1 MPGVRNS
8 GYYHD
13 KVVLRLIQFSVVW
26 AVVAMTVGVWVAAEF
41 LWPTLDFGQFWLSFG
56 RIRPLHTNGIIFGF
70 GVSALM
76 ATAFYSVQRT
86 SHVPLYLPKLA
97 WFCCYAW
104 QVTVLLG
111 GLSLLA
117 GWTSTKE
124 YAELEWPFDIA
135 ITVIWIS
142 FGIVFFGTIAKRRIR
157 PIYISNWFYG
167 ALIIV
172 IAMLHIVNNLAL
184 PVSIGKS
191 YSLYAG
197 AQDAIVQWWYG
208 HNAVGFLLTGGF
220 LGMLYYFLPKHA
232 EQPIWSYRLSVVA
245 FWAFTYSY
253 IWAGPHH
260 LHFSAIP
267 EWVQS
272 LAMVMSLILLAPS
285 WATMINGIMTVSKAW
300 PKLKTDP
307 ALKFIV
313 LSLAF
318 YGLATFEG
326 PMMAIRSVNVVSHF
340 TDWTIG
346 HVHSGALGWNA
357 MITYGTFYYL
367 VPRLVGSEL
376 FSTRLAN
383 IHFVL
388 ALGGTLLYIVSM
400 WAAGVSQGLL
410 WLNVN
415 ALGELSFTFREI
427 MSGMKPYYALRLV
440 AGLIF
445 LSGTTLMAYNL
456 FMTVRGRQTVPSLP
470 APVPEAWQQ
479 PGRWGLTVPT
489 EEAHA

>member
-1 MPGVRNS
+1 MATEQQ
-8 GYYHD
+8 YYHD
-13 KVVLRLIQFSVVW
+13 EVVKRLVQFSVFW
-26 AVVAMTVGVWVAAEF
+26 AVASMAAGVYIAAE
-41 LWPTLDFGQFWLSFG
+41 LVWPGLDFGQAWLSFG
-56 RIRPLHTNGIIFGF
+56 RLRPLHTNGIIFGF

-86 SHVPLYLPKLA
+86 SHVPLFLPRIA
-97 WFCCYAW
+97 IFIAYAW
-104 QVTVLLG
+104 QLLVLTG

-117 GWTSTKE
+117 GWTSSKE
-124 YAELEWPFDIA
+124 YAELEWPFDI
-135 ITVIWIS
+135 VIAVLWVA
-142 FGIVFFGTIAKRRIR
+142 FGIVFFGTIANRKIK

-172 IAMLHIVNNLAL
+172 IAMLHIVNNLAI
-184 PVSIGKS
+184 PVTLSKS
-191 YSLYAG
+191 YSLYPG

-232 EQPIWSYRLSVVA
+232 GRPIWSYKLSVVA

-260 LHFSAIP
+260 LHYNAVP

-272 LAMVMSLILLAPS
+272 LAVVMSLILLAPS
-285 WATMINGIMTVSKAW
+285 WATMVNGIMTVSGAW
-300 PKLKTDP
+300 EKLKTDP

-326 PMMAIRSVNVVSHF
+326 PMMSIRSVNVVSHF

-357 MITYGTFYYL
+357 MITYGTFYFL
-367 VPRLVGSEL
+367 VPRLVGTEL
-376 FSTRLAN
+376 YSVRLAN
-383 IHFVL
+383 IHFWL
-388 ALGGTLLYIVSM
+388 ALAGTMLYVISM

-410 WLNVN
+410 WLSVDPS
-415 ALGELSFTFREI
+415 GELTYSFRDI
-427 MSGMKPYYALRLV
+427 MSSMAPYYGLRLL

-445 LSGTTLMAYNL
+445 LVGTLLMTYN
-456 FMTVRGRQTVPSLP
+456 FYMTTRNRKTVRVTPPPVDP
-470 APVPEAWQQ
+470 AYGFNV
-479 PGRWGLTVPT
+479 
-489 EEAHA
+489 

>member
-1 MPGVRNS
+1 LRIDNVET
-8 GYYHD
+8 YED
-13 KVVLRLIQFSVVW
+13 KVVLRLIQFSLFW
-26 AVVAMTVGVWVAAEF
+26 ALAAMTVGVWLAAEF
-41 LWPTLDFGQFWLSFG
+41 IWPTLDFGQFWLSFG
-56 RIRPLHTNGIIFGF
+56 RLRPLHTNGIIFGF

-86 SHVPLYLPKLA
+86 SHVRLFMPKLA

-104 QVTVLLG
+104 QMIVLLG

-135 ITVIWIS
+135 ITIVWVC
-142 FGIVFFGTIAKRRIR
+142 FGIVFFGTIANRRIR
-157 PIYISNWFYG
+157 PIYVSNWFYG

-172 IAMLHIVNNLAL
+172 IAMLHIVNNLAI

-191 YSLYAG
+191 YSAFAG
-197 AQDAIVQWWYG
+197 ARDAIVQWWYG

-260 LHFSAIP
+260 LHYSAIP

-272 LAMVMSLILLAPS
+272 LGMVMSLILLAPS
-285 WATMINGIMTVSKAW
+285 WATLINGVMTVSKAW
-300 PKLKTDP
+300 PKLKSDP

-357 MITYGTFYYL
+357 MVTYGTFYFL
-367 VPRLVGSEL
+367 VPRLVGREL
-376 FSTRLAN
+376 YSTSLAHW
-383 IHFVL
+383 HFVL
-388 ALGGTLLYIVSM
+388 ALGGTLLYILSM

-410 WLNVN
+410 ALTVDE
-415 ALGELSFTFREI
+415 LGEPGFAFRDI
-427 MSGMKPYYALRLV
+427 MAGMRPYYAMRLC
-440 AGLIF
+440 AGLVF
-445 LSGTTLMAYNL
+445 LAGTFMMVWNFFKTLQGSTLVTA
-456 FMTVRGRQTVPSLP
+456 QIP
-470 APVPEAWQQ
+470 PVPEEWRLERKAD
-479 PGRWGLTVPT
+479 GLSNREVQ
-489 EEAHA
+489 A

>member
-1 MPGVRNS
+1 MTDAVQGI
-8 GYYHD
+8 YQD
-13 KVVLRLIQFSVVW
+13 KLVVRLIQFSVVW
-26 AVVAMTVGVWVAAEF
+26 AVVAMIVGVYLAAE
-41 LWPTLDFGQFWLSFG
+41 LIWPTIDFGQFWLSFG
-56 RIRPLHTNGIIFGF
+56 RLRPLHTNGIIFGF

-76 ATAFYSVQRT
+76 ATGFYSVQRT
-86 SHVPLYLPKLA
+86 SHVTLYAPRLA
-97 WFCCYAW
+97 WFVCYAW
-104 QVTVLLG
+104 QLIVLLG

-135 ITVIWIS
+135 ITIVWVC
-142 FGIVFFGTIAKRRIR
+142 FGIVFFGTIATRKIK

-172 IAMLHIVNNLAL
+172 ISMLHIVNNLAI
-184 PVSIGKS
+184 PVSIDKS
-191 YSLYAG
+191 YSLFAG
-197 AQDAIVQWWYG
+197 AQDAVVQWWYG

-220 LGMLYYFLPKHA
+220 LGMMYYFLPKLA
-232 EQPIWSYRLSVVA
+232 GRPIWSYRLSVVA
-245 FWAFTYSY
+245 FWAFVYSY

-272 LAMVMSLILLAPS
+272 LAMAMSLILLAPS
-285 WATMINGIMTVSKAW
+285 WASMINGIMTVSTAW
-300 PKLKTDP
+300 EKLRTDP

-326 PMMAIRSVNVVSHF
+326 PMMAIRSVNIVSHF

-357 MITYGTFYYL
+357 MVTYGVFYYL
-367 VPRLVGSEL
+367 VPRLAGTALYSVK
-376 FSTRLAN
+376 LAN
-383 IHFVL
+383 LHFWMAL
-388 ALGGTLLYIVSM
+388 AGTMLYVVSM

-410 WLNVN
+410 WLSVDEV
-415 ALGELSFTFREI
+415 GELSFSFTDI
-427 MSGMKPYYALRLV
+427 MASMAPYYGLRLV

-445 LSGTTLMAYNL
+445 LAGTVIMAFNL
-456 FMTVRGRQTVPSLP
+456 FMTMKGREAVEVKVVPVDP
-470 APVPEAWQQ
+470 AYGVA
-479 PGRWGLTVPT
+479 
-489 EEAHA
+489 